1 MHRVYAHAAATFFL
15 IFYLVTPVVAHPHM
29 WIDLETRVI
38 LNDHDGLIAIQQT
51 WLFDDFYSAAVI
63 EEAALDPGGV
73 EVGIQKDVNTLM
85 TALEPYSYFTTVKH
99 GNKTLSLTLVG
110 DVEWKVIQKR
120 VQMSFKTV
128 IDERI
133 DLNAQSLSY
142 AIFDPTYYIE
152 MVHFDDA
159 IVKIEGKAASSCHS
173 RIEQPNPSAEA
184 VALSQSA
191 ALDSNPD
198 DTIGRLFAE
207 TVYVNCR

>member
-1 MHRVYAHAAATFFL
+1 
-15 IFYLVTPVVAHPHM
+15 M

-38 LNDHDGLIAIQQT
+38 LDDHDGLIAIQQI

-73 EVGIQKDVNTLM
+73 EVGIQKDIDTLM
-85 TALEPYSYFTTVKH
+85 TALQPYSYFTSLKH
-99 GNKTLSLTLVG
+99 GNKPLSLTLVG
-110 DVEWKVIQKR
+110 DVEYKVIQKR
-120 VQMSFKTV
+120 LQMSFTTV
-128 IDERI
+128 IDDQI

-159 IVKIEGKAASSCHS
+159 IVKIEGEAASSCHS

-191 ALDSNPD
+191 TLDNNPD